1 MKGCGDAVIAVA
13 VGGKMNSPIHNK
25 VHHEEDDIVVVV
37 VVVVLVR
44 LFFMTIVVIIS
55 IHFCFVK
62 L

>member
-37 VVVVLVR
+37 VLVR